1 MNFSA
6 WSIHRPLPAIL
17 VFILLT
23 AAGLVAFNRLAVS
36 QFPDLTV
43 PVVNVTVMLPGA
55 SPSTLET
62 QVTRKIEDATAS
74 IPALRNMASIVNE
87 GVSTTILTFEIEK
100 DGTLAKD
107 EVRDAID
114 RVRIDLPA
122 DVEPPIVSLV
132 NVTGGDM
139 LTYAVTADGWSDEEL
154 SWFIDDTVSKRL
166 FAVPGVGAVRRI
178 GGVDR
183 EIRVALR
190 PEAVQGFGASP
201 ALISQQLARIQQEQ
215 PGGRTTVGGGEQAVR
230 TLGTVDSAADLADFP
245 ISMPDGR
252 SVRLSTLATV
262 SDGHAT
268 VSQRTTLD
276 GRPVIGFA
284 VQRTTNTS
292 EVDVGNAVR
301 ESVAKLQQEQPR
313 VRVVEV
319 ASTTQVAED
328 SFDSSMHML
337 YEGAALA
344 VLVVFLFLRDFR
356 ATFISAVA
364 LPLSIIPTFAMMY
377 WLGFSLNMITLLALA
392 VVVGILVD
400 DAIVEV
406 ENIDRHL
413 RMGKAPKQ
421 AALEAADEIGL
432 AVIATSCT
440 LAAVFIPV
448 AFMPGIPGKFFREFG
463 WTAAAAVMF
472 SLLVARLIT
481 PMMAAYMLKPLPE
494 HKGDSKLMQWYLRF
508 VDNALQ
514 HRNRTLVVALAIFIG
529 SLALLPLLKVTFIPP
544 TDGIQS
550 NVLIELPPGTALAT
564 TEEVAETARRRIA
577 DIPEIEHVFVT
588 AGSNSG
594 ANGHAGDLTS
604 AELRKAT
611 LTIRWKDDRD
621 LTQYELETVVR
632 ERLADLPGV
641 RLSFQGGE
649 PGRALQLVLA
659 GDDPVKLAAA
669 ARDVEREIRQLPGLG
684 TVGSSAALVRPEVIV
699 RPDPA
704 RAADLGVSTAD
715 IAAATRVATRGDY
728 EQFLAKLNL
737 PERQVPIRVQLDER
751 ALSDPSLLG
760 QLRVPTATGGS
771 VPLSS
776 VASITIASGP
786 SQIDR
791 FDRRRNVTI
800 TVDLNGMAMGE
811 VEGQIDALPSLQN
824 LPPGVDR
831 QAAGDSEI
839 FAEMF
844 GGFAMAMVAGI
855 FCVYGVLLLLFNH
868 ASQPVTI
875 LVAVP
880 LAAGGAFGALLI
892 TGLDI
897 SLSVL
902 IGLILLIGIAVKNS
916 ILLVDYAVMAEEKG
930 MTRHEALMDACHK
943 RARPVIMTTLAMGA
957 GMMPI
962 ALGLTAD
969 SSFRMPMAVAV
980 IGGLITSTVLSLVV
994 VPAAYTLVDD
1004 VEERVLGR
1012 LRRRAADASEVA
1024 APP

>member
-17 VFILLT
+17 LFILLT

-43 PVVNVTVMLPGA
+43 PVVTVTVTLPGA

-62 QVTRKIEDATAS
+62 QVTRKVEDATAS
-74 IPALRNMASIVNE
+74 IPDLRNMVSIVNE
-87 GVSTTILTFEIEK
+87 GVSTTVLTFQIEK
-100 DGTLAKD
+100 DGNIAKD

-122 DVEPPIVSLV
+122 DVQPPIVSLV

-139 LTYAVTADGWSDEEL
+139 ISFAVTADGWSDEQL
-154 SWFIDDTVSKRL
+154 SWYIDDAIAKRL

-183 EIRVALR
+183 EIRVDLR
-190 PEAVQGFGASP
+190 PEAVQGFGVSP
-201 ALISQQLARIQQEQ
+201 ALLSQQLAQIQQEQ
-215 PGGRTTVGGGEQAVR
+215 PGGRTTVGGSEQAVR
-230 TLGTVDSAADLADFP
+230 TLGTVDSAADLENYP
-245 ISMPDGR
+245 IFVPDGR
-252 SVRLSTLATV
+252 SVRLSNIAEV
-262 SDGHAT
+262 SDGHAPIT
-268 VSQRTTLD
+268 QRTTLD
-276 GRPVIGFA
+276 GTPVIGFA
-284 VQRTTNTS
+284 VQRTTGSS

-301 ESVAKLQQEQPR
+301 ASIAELQAQQPR
-313 VRVVEV
+313 LRIVEV
-319 ASTTQVAED
+319 GSTTEVAEN
-328 SFDSSMHML
+328 SYTSSMHML
-337 YEGAALA
+337 YEGALLA
-344 VLVVFLFLRDFR
+344 VAVVFWFLRDWR
-356 ATFISAVA
+356 ATLISAVA
-364 LPLSIIPTFAMMY
+364 LPLSIIPTFAVMY
-377 WLGFSLNMITLLALA
+377 WFGFSLNMITLLALA

-413 RMGKAPKQ
+413 RMGKTPKQ

-432 AVIATSCT
+432 AVVATSCT

-463 WTAAAAVMF
+463 WTAASAVLF

-481 PMMAAYMLKPLPE
+481 PMMSAYLLKPTPE
-494 HKGDSKLMQWYLRF
+494 HKGDSKLMQWYLRWA
-508 VDNALQ
+508 DRALR
-514 HRNRTLVVALAIFIG
+514 HRNRTLVAALAIFIG

-544 TDGIQS
+544 NDGILS
-550 NVLIELPPGTALAT
+550 SVLVELPPGTALET
-564 TEEVAETARRRIA
+564 TREVAETARQRIA

-594 ANGHAGDLTS
+594 ANGPAGDITS

-611 LTIRWKDDRD
+611 LLIRWSDDRD
-621 LTQYELETVVR
+621 ATQYELESQVR
-632 ERLADLPGV
+632 ARLADMPGV

-659 GDDPVKLAAA
+659 GDDPVKLAEA
-669 ARDVEREIRQLPGLG
+669 ARDVERGIRQLPGLG
-684 TVGSSAALVRPEVIV
+684 TVSSSAALVRPEIIV
-699 RPDPA
+699 RPDAA

-728 EQFLAKLNL
+728 EQFLSKLNL
-737 PERQVPIRVQLDER
+737 PERQVPIRVQLDEA
-751 ALSDPSLLG
+751 ALSDPALLG
-760 QLRVPTATGGS
+760 QLRVPTAGGGS

-776 VASITIASGP
+776 VAEITTASGP

-791 FDRRRNVTI
+791 YDRRRNVTI

-811 VEGQIDALPSLQN
+811 VEGQIDALPALQN
-824 LPPGVDR
+824 LPVGVDR
-831 QAAGDSEI
+831 QAAGDSEV

-844 GGFAMAMVAGI
+844 GGFLMAMVAGI

-868 ASQPVTI
+868 ASQPITI

-916 ILLVDYAVMAEEKG
+916 ILLVDYAVMAEAQG
-930 MTRHEALMDACHK
+930 MARHDALMDACHK
-943 RARPVIMTTLAMGA
+943 RARPVIMTTMAMGA
-957 GMMPI
+957 GMLPI
-962 ALGLTAD
+962 ALGFTAD
-969 SSFRMPMAVAV
+969 ASFRMPMAVAV
-980 IGGLITSTVLSLVV
+980 IGGLITSTVLSLIV
-994 VPAAYTLVDD
+994 VPAAFTLVDD
-1004 VEERVLGR
+1004 VEEWL
-1012 LRRRAADASEVA
+1012 VA
-1024 APP
+1024 KFRKPKVATA

>member
-1 MNFSA
+1 MNVSA

-23 AAGLVAFNRLAVS
+23 AAGLIAFNRLAIS

-43 PVVNVTVMLPGA
+43 PVVNVTVALPGA

-62 QVTRKIEDATAS
+62 QVTRKVEDATAS
-74 IPALRNMASIVNE
+74 IPQLRNMVSIVNE
-87 GVSTTILTFEIEK
+87 GVSTTVLTFEIEK
-100 DGTLAKD
+100 DGTIAKD

-122 DVEPPIVSLV
+122 DVQPPIVSLI

-139 LTYAVTADGWSDEEL
+139 ISFAVTADGWSDEQL
-154 SWFIDDTVSKRL
+154 SWFIDDSISKRL

-183 EIRVALR
+183 EIRVDLR
-190 PEAVQGFGASP
+190 PEAVQGFGVSP
-201 ALISQQLARIQQEQ
+201 ALLSQQLAQIQQEQ

-230 TLGTVDSAADLADFP
+230 TLGTVSNARELEDFP
-245 ISMPDGR
+245 IFVPDGR
-252 SVRLSTLATV
+252 SVRLSTIADV
-262 SDGHAT
+262 SDGHAPLT
-268 VSQRTTLD
+268 QRTTLD
-276 GRPVIGFA
+276 GKPVIGFA
-284 VQRTTNTS
+284 VQRTTNSS

-301 ESVAKLQQEQPR
+301 ASIAKLQEQEPR
-313 VRVVEV
+313 LRIVEV
-319 ASTTQVAED
+319 GSTTEVAED
-328 SFDSSMHML
+328 SYESSMHML
-337 YEGAALA
+337 YEGALLA
-344 VLVVFLFLRDFR
+344 VAVVFLFLRDWR

-364 LPLSIIPTFAMMY
+364 LPLSIIPTFAVMY
-377 WLGFSLNMITLLALA
+377 WFGFSLNMITLLALA

-413 RMGKAPKQ
+413 RMGKPPKQ

-463 WTAAAAVMF
+463 WTAASAVLF

-481 PMMAAYMLKPLPE
+481 PMMSAYLLKPMSG
-494 HKGDSKLMQWYLRF
+494 HKGDSRLMTWYLRWA
-508 VDNALQ
+508 DRALR
-514 HRNRTLVVALAIFIG
+514 HRNRTLVAALAIFIG
-529 SLALLPLLKVTFIPP
+529 SLALLPILKVTFIPP
-544 TDGIQS
+544 SDGILS
-550 NVLIELPPGTALAT
+550 SVLVELPPGTALET
-564 TEEVAETARRRIA
+564 TREVAETARQRIA
-577 DIPEIEHVFVT
+577 DIPQIEHVFVT

-594 ANGHAGDLTS
+594 ANGPAGDITS

-611 LTIRWKDDRD
+611 LLIRWSEDRD
-621 LTQYELETVVR
+621 ATQYELEARVR
-632 ERLADLPGV
+632 ERLADLPGA

-669 ARDVEREIRQLPGLG
+669 SRDVEREIRQLPGLG
-684 TVGSSAALVRPEVIV
+684 TVSSSASLVRPEIIV
-699 RPDPA
+699 RPDAA
-704 RAADLGVSTAD
+704 RAADLGVSTED

-728 EQFLAKLNL
+728 EQFLSKLNL
-737 PERQVPIRVQLDER
+737 PERQVPIRVQLDEA
-751 ALSDPSLLG
+751 ALSDPALLG
-760 QLRVPTATGGS
+760 QLRVPTASGGS
-771 VPLSS
+771 VPLSA
-776 VASITIASGP
+776 VAEITTASGP

-791 FDRRRNVTI
+791 YDRRRNVTI
-800 TVDLNGMAMGE
+800 TVDLNGQAMGE

-824 LPPGVDR
+824 LPPGVQR

-868 ASQPVTI
+868 ASQPITI

-880 LAAGGAFGALLI
+880 LAAGGAFGALLV

-916 ILLVDYAVMAEEKG
+916 ILLVDYAVMAQEQG
-930 MTRHEALMDACHK
+930 MSRHESLMDACHK
-943 RARPVIMTTLAMGA
+943 RARPVIMTTMAMGA
-957 GMMPI
+957 GMLPI

-969 SSFRMPMAVAV
+969 ASFRMPMAVAV

-994 VPAAYTLVDD
+994 VPAAFTLVDD
-1004 VEERVLGR
+1004 AEEWLVSK
-1012 LRRRAADASEVA
+1012 LRRRAPA
-1024 APP
+1024 AA

>member
-23 AAGLVAFNRLAVS
+23 AAGLLAFNRLAVS

-43 PVVNVTVMLPGA
+43 PVVNVTVTLPGA

-62 QVTRKIEDATAS
+62 QVTRKVEDAVAS
-74 IPALRNMASIVNE
+74 IPALDNMASIVNE
-87 GVSTTILTFEIEK
+87 GVSTTVLTFQIEK
-100 DGTLAKD
+100 DGNLAKD

-114 RVRIDLPA
+114 RVRIDLPR

-154 SWFIDDTVSKRL
+154 SWFIDDTVAKRL
-166 FAVPGVGAVRRI
+166 FAVPGVGSVRRI
-178 GGVDR
+178 GGVNR

-215 PGGRTTVGGGEQAVR
+215 PGGRTTMGGSEQAVR
-230 TLGTVDSAADLADFP
+230 TLGTVDNAAALADFP

-262 SDGHAT
+262 TDGSAT
-268 VSQRTTLD
+268 ATQRTTLD

-284 VQRTTNTS
+284 VQRTTDTS

-301 ESVAKLQQEQPR
+301 EAVAALQVEQPR
-313 VRVVEV
+313 LRMVEV
-319 ASTTQVAED
+319 ASTTQEAEN
-328 SFDSSMHML
+328 SFESSMHML

-356 ATFISAVA
+356 ATLISAVA
-364 LPLSIIPTFAMMY
+364 LPLSIIPTFAVMY
-377 WLGFSLNMITLLALA
+377 WFGFSLNMITLLALA

-406 ENIDRHL
+406 ENIDRHV
-413 RMGKAPKQ
+413 RMGKAPKT

-481 PMMAAYMLKPLPE
+481 PMMAAYLLKPLPE
-494 HKGDSKLMQWYLRF
+494 HKGDSKLMQWYLRW
-508 VDNALQ
+508 VDRALR
-514 HRNRTLVVALAIFIG
+514 HRNATLAIALGIFIG

-544 TDGIQS
+544 ADGIQS
-550 NVLIELPPGTALAT
+550 TVLIELPPGTALAT

-577 DIPEIEHVFVT
+577 DIPEIERVFVT
-588 AGSNSG
+588 AGSTSG
-594 ANGHAGDLTS
+594 TGGPGGDPSS

-611 LTIRWKDDRD
+611 LTIRWKDDRGP
-621 LTQYELETVVR
+621 TQYELESVVR

-659 GDDPVKLAAA
+659 GDDPVKLATA
-669 ARDVEREIRQLPGLG
+669 ARDVERGIRQLPGLG
-684 TVGSSAALVRPEVIV
+684 TVSSSAALVRPEIIV
-699 RPDPA
+699 RPDAA

-737 PERQVPIRVQLDER
+737 PERQVPIRVQLDEA
-751 ALSDPSLLG
+751 ALSDPTLLG
-760 QLRVPTATGGS
+760 QLRVPTAGGGS

-776 VASITIASGP
+776 VAEITTASGP

-811 VEGQIDALPSLQN
+811 VEQQIDALPALLN
-824 LPPGVDR
+824 LPAGVER
-831 QAAGDSEI
+831 QAAGDSEV

-868 ASQPVTI
+868 ASQPITI

-916 ILLVDYAVMAEEKG
+916 ILLVDYAVMAEKQG
-930 MTRHEALMDACHK
+930 MARHDALMDACHK
-943 RARPVIMTTLAMGA
+943 RARPVIMTTMAMGA
-957 GMMPI
+957 GMLPI

-969 SSFRMPMAVAV
+969 ASFRMPMAVAV
-980 IGGLITSTVLSLVV
+980 IGGLITSTVLSLIV
-994 VPAAYTLVDD
+994 VPAAFTLVDD
-1004 VEERVLGR
+1004 AEEWVLSR
-1012 LRRRAADASEVA
+1012 FRKPTPATA
-1024 APP
+1024 

>member
-43 PVVNVTVMLPGA
+43 PVVNVTVTLPGA

-62 QVTRKIEDATAS
+62 QVTRKVEDATAS
-74 IPALRNMASIVNE
+74 IPDLRNMVSIVNE
-87 GVSTTILTFEIEK
+87 GVSTTVLTFEIEK
-100 DGTLAKD
+100 DGTIAKD

-139 LTYAVTADGWSDEEL
+139 ISFAVTADGWSDEEL

-178 GGVDR
+178 GGVNR
-183 EIRVALR
+183 EIRVDLR
-190 PEAVQGFGASP
+190 PEAVQGFGVSP
-201 ALISQQLARIQQEQ
+201 ALLSQQLAQIQQEQ

-230 TLGTVDSAADLADFP
+230 TLGTVSNARELEDFP
-245 ISMPDGR
+245 IFVPDGR
-252 SVRLSTLATV
+252 SVRLSTIADV
-262 SDGHAT
+262 SDGHAPLT
-268 VSQRTTLD
+268 QRTTLD
-276 GRPVIGFA
+276 GKPVIGFA
-284 VQRTTNTS
+284 VQRTTNSS

-301 ESVAKLQQEQPR
+301 ASIAKLQEQEQR
-313 VRVVEV
+313 LRIVEV
-319 ASTTQVAED
+319 GSTTEVAEN
-328 SFDSSMHML
+328 SYESSMHML
-337 YEGAALA
+337 YEGALLA
-344 VLVVFLFLRDFR
+344 VAVVFLFLRDWR

-364 LPLSIIPTFAMMY
+364 LPLSIIPTFAVMY
-377 WLGFSLNMITLLALA
+377 WFGFSLNMITLLALA

-413 RMGKAPKQ
+413 RMGKTPKQ

-463 WTAAAAVMF
+463 WTAASAVLF

-481 PMMAAYMLKPLPE
+481 PMMSAYLLKPMPE
-494 HKGDSKLMQWYLRF
+494 HKGDSKLMQWYLRWA
-508 VDNALQ
+508 DRALR
-514 HRNRTLVVALAIFIG
+514 HRNRTLVAALAIFIG
-529 SLALLPLLKVTFIPP
+529 SLALLPILKVTFIPP
-544 TDGIQS
+544 SDGIFS
-550 NVLIELPPGTALAT
+550 TVLVELPPGTALGT
-564 TEEVAETARRRIA
+564 TRQVAETARQRIE

-588 AGSNSG
+588 AGSTSG
-594 ANGHAGDLTS
+594 ANGPAGDMTS

-611 LTIRWKDDRD
+611 LLIRWAEDRD
-621 LTQYELETVVR
+621 ATQYELEARVR
-632 ERLADLPGV
+632 ERLADLPGA

-669 ARDVEREIRQLPGLG
+669 SREVEREIRQLPGLG
-684 TVGSSAALVRPEVIV
+684 TVSSSASLVRPEVIV
-699 RPDPA
+699 RPDAA

-737 PERQVPIRVQLDER
+737 PERQVPIRVQLNEE
-751 ALSDPSLLG
+751 ALSDPTLLG
-760 QLRVPTATGGS
+760 QLRVPTAGGGS
-771 VPLSS
+771 VPLAA
-776 VASITIASGP
+776 VAEITTASGP

-791 FDRRRNVTI
+791 YDRRRNVTI
-800 TVDLNGMAMGE
+800 TVDLNGQAMGE

-824 LPPGVDR
+824 LPPGVVR

-868 ASQPVTI
+868 ASQPITI

-916 ILLVDYAVMAEEKG
+916 ILLVDYAVMAEKEG
-930 MTRHEALMDACHK
+930 MARHEALMDACHK
-943 RARPVIMTTLAMGA
+943 RARPVIMTTMAMGA
-957 GMMPI
+957 GMLPI

-969 SSFRMPMAVAV
+969 ASFRMPMAVAV
-980 IGGLITSTVLSLVV
+980 IGGLITSTILSLVV
-994 VPAAYTLVDD
+994 VPAAFTLVDD
-1004 VEERVLGR
+1004 AEEWLVSKF
-1012 LRRRAADASEVA
+1012 RRRTPAAA
-1024 APP
+1024 

>member
-43 PVVNVTVMLPGA
+43 PVVNVTVALPGA

-62 QVTRKIEDATAS
+62 QVTRKVEDALAS
-74 IPALRNMASIVNE
+74 IPDLRNMVSIVNE
-87 GVSTTILTFEIEK
+87 GVSTTVLTFQIEK

-139 LTYAVTADGWSDEEL
+139 ITYAVTADGWSDEEL
-154 SWFIDDTVSKRL
+154 SWFVDDSIAKRL
-166 FAVPGVGAVRRI
+166 FAVPGVGSVRRI

-183 EIRVALR
+183 EVRVDLR
-190 PEAVQGFGASP
+190 PEAVQGFGVSP
-201 ALISQQLARIQQEQ
+201 ALLSQQLARIQQEQ
-215 PGGRTTVGGGEQAVR
+215 PGGRTTVGGSEQAVR
-230 TLGTVDSAADLADFP
+230 TLGTVSSAAELENYP
-245 ISMPDGR
+245 IFLPDGR
-252 SVRLSTLATV
+252 SVRLSTIADV
-262 SDGHAT
+262 SDGHAPLT
-268 VSQRTTLD
+268 QRTTLD
-276 GRPVIGFA
+276 GKPVIGFA
-284 VQRTTNTS
+284 VQRTTGSS

-301 ESVAKLQQEQPR
+301 ASIDELQKQQPR
-313 VRVVEV
+313 LRIVEV
-319 ASTTQVAED
+319 GSTTEVAEN
-328 SFDSSMHML
+328 SYESSMHML
-337 YEGAALA
+337 YEGALLA
-344 VLVVFLFLRDFR
+344 VAVVFWFLRDWR
-356 ATFISAVA
+356 ATVISAVA
-364 LPLSIIPTFAMMY
+364 LPLSIIPTFAVMY
-377 WLGFSLNMITLLALA
+377 WFGFSLNMITLLALA

-463 WTAAAAVMF
+463 WTAASAVLF

-481 PMMAAYMLKPLPE
+481 PMMAAYMLKPMPE
-494 HKGDSKLMQWYLRF
+494 HKGDSKLMQWYLRWA
-508 VDNALQ
+508 DRSL
-514 HRNRTLVVALAIFIG
+514 RYRGRTLLVALAIFIG

-544 TDGIQS
+544 ADGIQS
-550 NVLIELPPGTALAT
+550 SVLVELPPGTALET
-564 TEEVAETARRRIA
+564 TREVAEEARQRIA
-577 DIPEIEHVFVT
+577 DIPEIERVFVT
-588 AGSNSG
+588 AGSTSG
-594 ANGHAGDLTS
+594 PGGPAGDLTS

-611 LTIRWKDDRD
+611 LLIRWKDDRD
-621 LTQYELETVVR
+621 FSQYELEAKVR
-632 ERLADLPGV
+632 ERLADMPGV

-659 GDDPVKLAAA
+659 GDDPLKLAAA
-669 ARDVEREIRQLPGLG
+669 SRDVEREIRQLPGLG
-684 TVGSSAALVRPEVIV
+684 TVSSSAALVRPEIIV
-699 RPDPA
+699 RPDAA

-737 PERQVPIRVQLDER
+737 PERQVPIRVQLDEE
-751 ALSDPSLLG
+751 ALSDPALLG
-760 QLRVPTATGGS
+760 QLRVPTASGGS
-771 VPLSS
+771 VPLSA
-776 VASITIASGP
+776 VAQITTASGP

-800 TVDLNGMAMGE
+800 TVDLNGQAMGE
-811 VEGQIDALPSLQN
+811 VEKQIDELPSLNN
-824 LPPGVDR
+824 LPVGVER
-831 QAAGDSEI
+831 QAAGDSEV

-868 ASQPVTI
+868 ASQPITI

-916 ILLVDYAVMAEEKG
+916 ILLVDYAVMAQAQG
-930 MTRHEALMDACHK
+930 LSRHEALLDACHK
-943 RARPVIMTTLAMGA
+943 RARPVIMTTMAMGA
-957 GMMPI
+957 GMLPI

-969 SSFRMPMAVAV
+969 ASFRMPMAVAV
-980 IGGLITSTVLSLVV
+980 IGGLITSTVLSLIV
-994 VPAAYTLVDD
+994 VPAAFTLVDD
-1004 VEERVLGR
+1004 VEEWVVGKV
-1012 LRRRAADASEVA
+1012 RRRSEE
-1024 APP
+1024 APAVG